1 MASQGEIGGI
11 DASKVVAVCVVALLL
26 LVLPGAQAQ
35 TYTVI
40 HTFTGGRDGGQ
51 PYSGLTV
58 GPDGNFYGVTS
69 SGGIGDYGIVYKL
82 AHSGSGWALFPLYT
96 FKGGD
101 DGAYPVAT
109 PVFGPDGA
117 LYGTT
122 GGGGGNCNDSG
133 CGTVYRLAPPAS
145 ACKAVVCEWTE
156 TVLYRATTDNGYGL
170 AGEVLF
176 DKAGN
181 IYSTVAEGGEN
192 DGGYV
197 FELTPYGN
205 GWTSKVLYSF
215 NPFEGDCND
224 PEAGLVFDSSGNLY
238 GTANTGCFLSGG
250 VFELTPSGS
259 GWTEIIVRAFNDNTD
274 GNGSMA
280 GLTPDGHGDF
290 YGTTFDLGPH
300 GGGTVFEL
308 TPSNQGWAFS
318 IAYAFNSSD
327 DNGQYLTAPVSLD
340 ASGNLYGTTFEC
352 LGAQGTVFKLTPSNN
367 GWTETVLYR
376 FTGGN
381 DGGEP
386 YSNVVM
392 DAHGNLYGTAS
403 FHGADDNGVIWEIT
417 P

>member
-1 MASQGEIGGI
+1 MACSEQRRNSGI
-11 DASKVVAVCVVALLL
+11 SGLAGMAALLIL
-26 LVLPGAQAQ
+26 LMATVPAAKAQ

-40 HTFTGGRDGGQ
+40 HTFTGGTDGGQ
-51 PYSGLTV
+51 PYSGLTM
-58 GPDGNFYGVTS
+58 DAAGNLYGVAS
-69 SGGIGDYGIVYKL
+69 AGGIGNYGVVYKL
-82 AHSGSGWALFPLYT
+82 AHTSGGWVFTTLYT
-96 FKGGD
+96 FKGGN
-101 DGAYPVAT
+101 DGAIPVAT
-109 PVFGPDGA
+109 PIFGPDGA

-122 GGGGGNCNDSG
+122 GGGGGG
-133 CGTVYRLAPPAS
+133 GGTVYKLVPPPS
-145 ACKAVVCEWTE
+145 ACKNALCEWTE
-156 TVLYRATTDNGYGL
+156 TVLYRASTDNGYGL

-192 DGGYV
+192 EGGYV

-205 GWTSKVLYSF
+205 NWASKVLYSF

-238 GTANTGCFLSGG
+238 GTANTGCALNGG

-259 GWTEIIVRAFNDNTD
+259 GWTESIVRAFNDLTD
-274 GNGSMA
+274 GNGSQA

-290 YGTTFDLGPH
+290 YGTTFDLGPKN
-300 GGGTVFEL
+300 GGTVFEL

-318 IAYAFNSSD
+318 IVYAFNISD
-327 DNGQYLTAPVSLD
+327 DDGQYLLAPVSLD

-352 LGAQGTVFKLTPSNN
+352 VGAQGTVFKLTPSSD

-403 FHGADDNGVIWEIT
+403 FHGADDNGVVWEIT